1 MNSEFETNER
11 TVKVEVHF
19 HVSLNAAPGPDWT
32 AWAGGDRSAAPVHG
46 AEPPRKS
53 RWLARSVGALSLLA
67 VAIVGVSVV
76 HRVVEGADSRAE
88 FASAAAPRW
97 LPPAPARADVASN
110 ERPLARDEAP
120 QGGGDAPRRGTSAFG
135 LH

>member
-19 HVSLNAAPGPDWT
+19 HVSLAAAPGPDWT
-32 AWAGGDRSAAPVHG
+32 AWAGGDRNAAPRFY

-53 RWLARSVGALSLLA
+53 RWIARSVGALSLLA
-67 VAIVGVSVV
+67 VAVFGVSFV
-76 HRVVEGADSRAE
+76 HRVIEGSESRAE

-97 LPPAPARADVASN
+97 LPPVPARADVASN
-110 ERPLARDEAP
+110 DRPLARDEAP
-120 QGGGDAPRRGTSAFG
+120 QGAGEAPRRGTSAFG